1 MKMFVIHY
9 RKKDWWV
16 KLPSDHKQG
25 VIFENKAI
33 QVVEE
38 ITEENDVIFANDED
52 QVFQIFEEEYNDSEL
67 IGIYKCTEVYP

>member
-1 MKMFVIHY
+1 MKMFVIRY

-52 QVFQIFEEEYNDSEL
+52 QVFQIFKEEYDNFNL
-67 IGIYKCTEVYP
+67 IEIYECNKVYP

>member
-1 MKMFVIHY
+1 MFVIRY

-16 KLPSDHKQG
+16 KLPSDYKQG

-52 QVFQIFEEEYNDSEL
+52 QVFQIFKEEYDNFNL
-67 IGIYKCTEVYP
+67 IEIYECNKVYP